1 MSALATMPTV
11 AAEDGI
17 EAEHHNNVAANIR
30 TISRNFWDAGT
41 PDLPLSEQKQG
52 TSWMDPTTLAMWIFR
67 IAGEDDPRDAGSP
80 LRPTWHWNDFEGP
93 PPADGR
99 VAEGDCLIW
108 DSGSGD
114 TYVLYRDAGRFRG
127 LGVLVEYRTAAT
139 ATNGTTQNQSS
150 DRITMRSSRW
160 DTSGTPAAQD
170 REWSMY
176 CHTSASAGDGYS
188 LLHID
193 RRHNGGS
200 WTGVATLDT
209 NGWLYL
215 AGGVPGVELNSGGAG
230 SAFLRLYSGDPD
242 GSLLKFGHGNGSRW
256 GRFRAYG
263 TTTGGTGLAA
273 DVLGVSYGS
282 AATGGATLKNSPSFA
297 HYASAWDGVDTA
309 VELGSYEQLIPTSST
324 AAYLRRG
331 FGSFGPGTL
340 DLHHYGR
347 LALAGT
353 TTLSG
358 ALGDGDAAQ
367 VTLTPTYD
375 GAHTVTRHSYRKLA
389 NPTLTNSAVV
399 TDACRDHYDAAAGTH
414 KALDA
419 AAGGAGAWEKVNANG
434 TVMYGP
440 VYSGKDLKTPATA
453 YGEIYL
459 STGTVNQDL
468 AVSGTPQRVTGFDA
482 DGVGVGCTPTSVNDK
497 ITVGVTGTYW
507 VTAQCSISG
516 DAAGYFVGVV
526 QEASGTPT
534 GPGPGMSASLAASE
548 VKAVIAQGYM
558 TLTAGNDLTVY
569 MASDGPDHTSVDVGD
584 LGLTLMRVA

>member
-230 SAFLRLYSGDPD
+230 SAFLRLYSLDPD

-297 HYASAWDGVDTA
+297 HYASAWDGVSAA

-331 FGSFGPGTL
+331 FGFGDATW
-340 DLHHYGR
+340 DLYGDGNAWLR
-347 LALAGT
+347 GDVDTNLWLTQHTDADSGDKDRDSLALVLRATSWDGAAAAERGFAQIATITSPADASDTYELRWIDINTSAVVMQLDSAGNLGVGGSPAT
-353 TTLSG
+353 RFHSAETKTITGAVTDGYAAGFTL
-358 ALGDGDAAQ
+358 A
-367 VTLTPTYD
+367 PTYT
-375 GAHTVTRHSYRKLA
+375 AATAQTVTRHNYLDVKNVTLA
-389 NPTLTNSAVV
+389 GAGPAAL
-399 TDACRDHYDAAAGTH
+399 TDACFARFDAAAGTH
-414 KALDA
+414 KA
-419 AAGGAGAWEKVNANG
+419 V
-434 TVMYGP
+434 
-440 VYSGKDLKTPATA
+440 
-453 YGEIYL
+453 
-459 STGTVNQDL
+459 
-468 AVSGTPQRVTGFDA
+468 
-482 DGVGVGCTPTSVNDK
+482 
-497 ITVGVTGTYW
+497 
-507 VTAQCSISG
+507 
-516 DAAGYFVGVV
+516 
-526 QEASGTPT
+526 ASGTT
-534 GPGPGMSASLAASE
+534 KTTPGGVDAW
-548 VKAVIAQGYM
+548 VKVNINGTIHYM
-558 TLTAGNDLTVY
+558 PAYLSKTA
-569 MASDGPDHTSVDVGD
+569 
-584 LGLTLMRVA
+584 